1 MGSQVRVLYRAPH
14 VKVPESLRFRGFR
27 YFDELGVWKNLPN
40 HLKSYKNCR
49 SLTAKKQAA
58 LIYWAACF
66 CISGC
71 LKIRPAHEIIQRHT
85 VYSPTNGV
93 QFRSPG
99 ALFIPEGLEKPIV
112 RKFSHP
118 ACRSTSAPWGFCI
131 TPEKLPNCTI
141 CPHDLKDTPLLC
153 AVSTKKSTESFCNT
167 GLQAA

>member
-85 VYSPTNGV
+85 VYIGKAARPSYVTAIEAAQSLCLYVVFAGCVMVRINVIVYCPTNGV

-118 ACRSTSAPWGFCI
+118 ACRSTSAP
-131 TPEKLPNCTI
+131 
-141 CPHDLKDTPLLC
+141 
-153 AVSTKKSTESFCNT
+153 
-167 GLQAA
+167 